1 MSLFQLVSRYLVF
14 LDFPSFV
21 VVYNVSYLILLN
33 PYCLFFSPYLPLSL
47 YSSCSIAPHFAAL
60 LCVGRP
66 KIYEL
71 AREVLRYKWQSRG
84 EKREKKRGR
93 ESAARLK
100 SEDEGKRERRGHP
113 AKAGISG
120 VTEID
125 LESEVDREREG

>member
-1 MSLFQLVSRYLVF
+1 MAEQR
-14 LDFPSFV
+14 
-21 VVYNVSYLILLN
+21 
-33 PYCLFFSPYLPLSL
+33 
-47 YSSCSIAPHFAAL
+47 
-60 LCVGRP
+60 
-66 KIYEL
+66 
-71 AREVLRYKWQSRG
+71 RE
-84 EKREKKRGR
+84 ERERER